1 MERDDEWKNEL
12 KDFSPAESGKRN
24 IQAPEGY
31 FDQLPDTILQRW
43 QKEKQ
48 QPVTRH
54 IGLRKGIATA
64 AIITGFA
71 IGITMLNKQSV
82 EVSSSAEI
90 STADAYEYIL
100 ENIDD
105 FAPLILENNSQA
117 EADIQPLPEETLP
130 EELKPNDVEEY
141 LLEEMESED
150 FETLF

>member
-1 MERDDEWKNEL
+1 MERDEEWKNEL
-12 KDFSPAESGKRN
+12 KDFSPKESGKRN
-24 IQAPEGY
+24 IPAPEGY
-31 FDQLPDTILQRW
+31 FDQLPDIVLQRW

-48 QPVTRH
+48 QPVTRQ
-54 IGLRKGIATA
+54 IGLRKGIVTA
-64 AIITGFA
+64 AIVTGLA
-71 IGITMLNKQSV
+71 IGITLLNKQSV

-117 EADIQPLPEETLP
+117 EADIQPLPEQTNP
-130 EELKPNDVEEY
+130 EELKPKDVEEY